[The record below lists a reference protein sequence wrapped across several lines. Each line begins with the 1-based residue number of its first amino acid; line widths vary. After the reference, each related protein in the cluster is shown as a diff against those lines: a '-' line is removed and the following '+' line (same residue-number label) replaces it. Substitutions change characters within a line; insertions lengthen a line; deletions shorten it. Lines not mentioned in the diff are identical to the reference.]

1 MKELSF
7 FEFTQLSKQ
16 QQYELVFNE
25 GEYTDVAEIGES
37 EYVLYKLYGF
47 FVEVEYKIKE
57 NKIVN
62 LVSYSGKKE

>member
-37 EYVLYKLYGF
+37 KYVLYKLYGF